1 MNAKQILL
9 RVFSGILALVC
20 ILSLVL
26 TGYGFRQTLD
36 CKAYWEAE
44 AEEAN
49 EGFDKLEDGINQLRD
64 NEDAYLSGVEAY
76 EEGLE
81 EYEKGEQDLEKGEDK
96 LSSGQAQYNDGA
108 SQLAAAHQQYNENV
122 AKINEAKAQVEAGKA
137 ELEAGKA
144 EVAAGEA
151 ELAAHRQEYEEGK
164 AQLETVTPIYNAAM
178 AALGR
183 IDELKAQRDS
193 YAAMGPLFED
203 KVAELDM
210 SIAMAEA
217 ALNMQLNGYSVN
229 GIIQEYQEGQAKI
242 AAYEEGQRQVE
253 AGKQKIAE
261 GEKKIAASEAEIAA
275 AEQKLAEAKAILDQK
290 DRELA
295 NAGDQLAAG
304 YTALEEGKDKLEA
317 GAQQLSEGLAKLGEY
332 EGGEEQV
339 KEGLDTVL
347 ATDTYYD
354 TARKPLLPAIAERLD
369 PDFSY
374 WKLDENGEPL
384 LVNGQRFLSLAES
397 LKVVRAGREFLAD
410 TTELVTEEITGRVM
424 VSALAVLAV
433 LIGLVTAILGLAG
446 LRIGALVCAVLSVLS
461 GIAALSLSFFVGR
474 EDPFSVIAGTGT
486 VGVVLAGLAGLVFA
500 ALLVLVFAAIPGS
513 GRRKKAAP
521 APAEA

>member
-9 RVFSGILALVC
+9 RVFSGILALACV
-20 ILSLVL
+20 LSLVL
-26 TGYGFRQTLD
+26 TGYGFRQALD
-36 CKAYWEAE
+36 CKDYWEAE
-44 AEEAN
+44 AKEAN

-64 NEDAYLSGVEAY
+64 NEDAYLTGVEAY

-81 EYEKGEQDLEKGEDK
+81 EYEKGEEDLEKGEDK
-96 LSSGQAQYNDGA
+96 LGSGQAQYNDGA

-137 ELEAGKA
+137 ELE
-144 EVAAGEA
+144 
-151 ELAAHRQEYEEGK
+151 AHRQEYEEGK

-203 KVAELDM
+203 KVAELDIA
-210 SIAMAEA
+210 IAMAQA
-217 ALNMQLNGYSVN
+217 ALDVQLNGYSVN
-229 GIIQEYQEGQAKI
+229 GIIQAYQEGQAKI

-275 AEQKLAEAKAILDQK
+275 AEQKLAEAKAVLDQK
-290 DRELA
+290 DQELA
-295 NAGDQLAAG
+295 NAGNQLAAG
-304 YTALEEGKDKLEA
+304 YAALEEGKDKLKA

-374 WKLDENGEPL
+374 WKLDENGQPL
-384 LVNGQRFLSLAES
+384 LVNGQKFLSLAES

-410 TTELVTEEITGRVM
+410 TTKLVTEEITGRAM
-424 VSALAVLAV
+424 ISALAALAV

-446 LRIGALVCAVLSVLS
+446 LRIGALVCAALSMLS
-461 GIAALSLSFFVGR
+461 GIGALALSFFVGM

-486 VGVVLAGLAGLVFA
+486 VGIVLAGVAALVLAS
-500 ALLVLVFAAIPGS
+500 LLVLIFAAIPGS
-513 GRRKKAAP
+513 GRSKKAAL